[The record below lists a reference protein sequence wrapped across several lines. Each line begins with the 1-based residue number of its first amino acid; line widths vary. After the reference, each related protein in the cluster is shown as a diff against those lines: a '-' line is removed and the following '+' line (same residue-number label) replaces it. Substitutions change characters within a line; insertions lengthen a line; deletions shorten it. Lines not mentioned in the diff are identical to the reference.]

1 MLYLLYGTDFKT
13 SREKL
18 HSMIDSL
25 LKKKPDASF
34 FKMDS
39 SNFLESQLDEFISSQ
54 GLFEQK
60 YIVQLDGLL
69 EDAKTRDFV
78 IDKISEISESENIF
92 VFIEENLTKPI
103 LKKVE
108 KVAQKIQEFGS
119 PMEGN
124 QKFGITSGGKLNL
137 GEFNIFD
144 LADAFGNRDR
154 KRFWVLYQKA
164 KIRNITDEEI
174 HGIVNWQL
182 RSMIIAK
189 KSMNA
194 EKANLKPF
202 VYNKS
207 LRFSK
212 NFEQGDLRKLS
223 AKLVSMYHNARR
235 GLVDFDVEM
244 EKFVLGI

>member
-1 MLYLLYGTDFKT
+1 VG
-13 SREKL
+13 
-18 HSMIDSL
+18 
-25 LKKKPDASF
+25 
-34 FKMDS
+34 
-39 SNFLESQLDEFISSQ
+39 ES
-54 GLFEQK
+54 
-60 YIVQLDGLL
+60 
-69 EDAKTRDFV
+69 
-78 IDKISEISESENIF
+78 
-92 VFIEENLTKPI
+92 
-103 LKKVE
+103 
-108 KVAQKIQEFGS
+108 
-119 PMEGN
+119 
-124 QKFGITSGGKLNL
+124 LNL

-182 RSMIIAK
+182 KSMIIAK